1 MPHVM
6 YLTITQN
13 WVNFTHYLSLSREQM
28 DDLKRKYQLR
38 DRVIRAITK
47 NGKFRLAAVKSTATS
62 RIAMENHQLS
72 PLSGFLLSRALSG
85 VALLS
90 SFLKGE
96 ERISIQ
102 FDGNGPVRTIYA
114 EALQV
119 GEIRGYARAASEI
132 PAIDSLSEGIGI
144 GFLKVSKYLYNK
156 FEPVMGIVD
165 LQRSDITTD
174 IAYYLAQS
182 EQIPSGITL
191 DVLFSDTGEIAEAG
205 GVLVQAMPGATE
217 QEIEQ
222 IEEAL
227 RNLPPIGNLLAD
239 GVSLEDILARAVP
252 FEFDMVNNSPID
264 FFCRCSMDRFKEI
277 LLTLGVS
284 EIRDMES
291 SGQNELVCQYCS
303 KKYHLEPS
311 DFEEIITTLKAR
323 EN

>member
-1 MPHVM
+1 
-6 YLTITQN
+6 
-13 WVNFTHYLSLSREQM
+13 M

-38 DRVIRAITK
+38 DRVIRAITT
-47 NGKFRLAAVKSTATS
+47 NGKFRVAAVKSTATS
-62 RIAMENHQLS
+62 RMAMENHQLNS
-72 PLSGFLLSRALSG
+72 LSGFLLSRALSG

-102 FDGNGPVRTIYA
+102 FDGNGPVRTVYA

-119 GEIRGYARAASEI
+119 GEIRGYVRASSEI
-132 PAIDSLSEGIGI
+132 PEINSLADGIGI
-144 GFLKVSKYLYNK
+144 GFLKVSKYLYDN

-191 DVLFSDTGEIAEAG
+191 DVLFSENDEISEAG

-227 RNLPPIGNLLAD
+227 TNLPPIGNLLAD
-239 GVSLEDILARAVP
+239 GISLEDILARAVP
-252 FEFDMVNNSPID
+252 FEFDVVNNSPID
-264 FFCRCSMDRFKEI
+264 FFCRCSMDKFKD
-277 LLTLGVS
+277 LLLSLGVN
-284 EIRDMES
+284 EIRDMKN

-303 KKYHLEPS
+303 KKYLLEPI

-323 EN
+323 AN